1 MSKSVYSVI
10 MTDELVDELDRAA
23 YKRGLSRSAM
33 LDKIIAD
40 YLTMETPASRIENI
54 FSEMEK
60 MIMGRTGMRFIN
72 QPSLT
77 MASVRSALTY
87 KYNPTVKYAIELF
100 SNGED
105 LGAVKVSLRSQ
116 SPTLISLM
124 EDFYKFFCELESKYL
139 GEREYYYEDFKFQR
153 VLKRV
158 GGVSAEKTGEAIA
171 DFIGT
176 FDYLLNAYFS
186 GLDDLSLTEKI
197 LEREYAENL
206 CGKILV

>member
-10 MTDELVDELDRAA
+10 MTDELDRAA

-105 LGAVKVSLRSQ
+105 LGVVKVSLRSQ

-176 FDYLLNAYFS
+176 FDYLLNGYFS
-186 GLDDLSLTEKI
+186 GLDNLTLTEKI

-206 CGKILV
+206 SRKILV

>member
-10 MTDELVDELDRAA
+10 MTDELDRAA

-77 MASVRSALTY
+77 MASVRSTLTY
-87 KYNPTVKYAIELF
+87 K
-100 SNGED
+100 
-105 LGAVKVSLRSQ
+105 
-116 SPTLISLM
+116 
-124 EDFYKFFCELESKYL
+124 
-139 GEREYYYEDFKFQR
+139 
-153 VLKRV
+153 
-158 GGVSAEKTGEAIA
+158 
-171 DFIGT
+171 
-176 FDYLLNAYFS
+176 
-186 GLDDLSLTEKI
+186 
-197 LEREYAENL
+197 
-206 CGKILV
+206 